1 MLTGEKEILIA
12 QSPLFLAGIAH
23 VCSAPIRRA
32 SQAAVSK
39 PGCLLLD
46 IERMNGTTDFMV
58 NIRESGVCTIVVEAR
73 RAKGTVHVPLK
84 EEAYSLNEA

>member
-1 MLTGEKEILIA
+1 MTGEKEILIA

-73 RAKGTVHVPLK
+73 RVHVPLK

>member
-1 MLTGEKEILIA
+1 MPYCVWVDRRKEILIA

-46 IERMNGTTDFMV
+46 IERMN
-58 NIRESGVCTIVVEAR
+58 IRESGVCTIVVEAR

>member
-1 MLTGEKEILIA
+1 MPYCVWVDRRKEILIA

-46 IERMNGTTDFMV
+46 IERMNGTTDFKEDFYCERV
-58 NIRESGVCTIVVEAR
+58 ICQREKPDKILW
-73 RAKGTVHVPLK
+73 KP
-84 EEAYSLNEA
+84 